1 MSQVQLITQRN
12 IITADNS
19 FDNFYYYTSNYKQYI
34 FKMFWQFLM
43 FDHAIN
49 KTQNIEH
56 IRPNRC
62 DNLY

>member
-49 KTQNIEH
+49 KTHNIEH
-56 IRPNRC
+56 
-62 DNLY
+62 